1 MVGNG
6 LKSRKSRSHPRLL
19 GRPDASGQKRGEA
32 ILPRRTWRPL
42 AKPNGS
48 RAEGLSAK
56 LVQGQ
61 STLALG
67 PSARARWAAPRS
79 GQRLALAC
87 LPRPRGVARGPSQVI
102 QASRCPSGAAL
113 TRPHTSLRPAC
124 GAAGVSPCLEPCRFG
139 ARRARPAKAECR
151 SFYSVRDGSPRG
163 DRFAGVAAPG
173 AASGGL
179 AAVNRVG

>member
-42 AKPNGS
+42 AKPNVS

-79 GQRLALAC
+79 GQRLAQAC

-124 GAAGVSPCLEPCRFG
+124 GRPAGR

-151 SFYSVRDGSPRG
+151 FFYSVRDGSPRG
-163 DRFAGVAAPG
+163 DRFAGAAAPG
-173 AASGGL
+173 GGL
-179 AAVNRVG
+179 WRFGCGEWGRLGSSRVG